1 MARLPL
7 LLSKETF
14 MYPPVELDAAM
25 SALFDAQRAKSRS
38 DGLAP
43 WPTRA
48 DRLRRLHA
56 LVRENRGGIAAA
68 ISMDFG
74 QRSRHETELL
84 EINHVL
90 DGIRHALR
98 HGRRWMKQSERK
110 TSYKY
115 WPGQAWIL
123 PQPLGVVGVVV
134 PWNYPLEL
142 SLGPANSALAAGNRV
157 MIKLSEL
164 TPRFGELMA
173 GLVARYFSPD
183 ELCIVNGGADTGR
196 AFCALPFD
204 HLLFTGSTAVGH
216 QVMRAAS
223 DNLTP
228 VTLELGG
235 KSPAIIGLR
244 AGPGDDYDKAVMR
257 LMMGKTLNAGQT
269 CIAPDHAFIP
279 RGQAERFIASARRAV
294 SSFFPQL
301 ATTPDYTSI
310 ISDRHYSRL
319 EELVDDAVRRGARAW
334 PLSDAAC
341 NPERRLFAPVA
352 LTAVPAGSRVL
363 EEEIFGPLLPLVEYD
378 DLEQVIASI
387 NQRPRPLAL
396 YLFDS
401 DRKNIERVLAAT
413 VSGGVTV
420 NDVFF
425 HAGPDTLPFGGVGA
439 SGMGAYHGE
448 AGFRT
453 FSHDKPVFR
462 QPAFSLLS
470 WVYPPYGRRAERLLR
485 MPDPESQ
492 DRIR

>member
-1 MARLPL
+1 MH
-7 LLSKETF
+7 
-14 MYPPVELDAAM
+14 PPAQHDAAM
-25 SALFDAQRAKSRS
+25 SALFEAQRAASRS
-38 DGLAP
+38 DGLVP
-43 WPTRA
+43 WELRA
-48 DRLRRLHA
+48 DRLKRLQA
-56 LVRENRGGIAAA
+56 LVRDNRARIAAA
-68 ISMDFG
+68 ISRDFG

-90 DGIRHALR
+90 DGIGHSLR
-98 HGRRWMKQSERK
+98 HGRRWMKRSARD
-110 TSYKY
+110 TGYKF

-123 PQPLGVVGVVV
+123 PQPLGVIGVVS

-157 MIKLSEL
+157 MVKLSEL

-173 GLVARYFSPD
+173 ALVARSFSPD
-183 ELCIVNGGADTGR
+183 ELGIVNGGADTGR

-269 CIAPDHAFIP
+269 CIAPDYALIP
-279 RGQAERFIASARRAV
+279 RGQAGRFIASARRAV
-294 SSFFPQL
+294 NGFFPEM

-310 ISDRHYSRL
+310 VSERHYQRL
-319 EELVDDAVRRGARAW
+319 QELVDDAVQRGATAW
-334 PLSDAAC
+334 PLSNAASI
-341 NPERRLFAPVA
+341 PERRLFAPVA
-352 LTAVPAGSRVL
+352 LTAVPAGSRVM
-363 EEEIFGPLLPLVEYD
+363 EEEIFGPVLPLVEYD
-378 DLEQVIASI
+378 DLEQAIRTI
-387 NQRPRPLAL
+387 NDRPRPLAL

-401 DRKNIERVLAAT
+401 DRKNVERVLNAT

-425 HAGPDTLPFGGVGA
+425 HVGPDTLPFGGVGA

-448 AGFRT
+448 TGFRT

-485 MPDPESQ
+485 MPAGDSQ
-492 DRIR
+492 DRMRS